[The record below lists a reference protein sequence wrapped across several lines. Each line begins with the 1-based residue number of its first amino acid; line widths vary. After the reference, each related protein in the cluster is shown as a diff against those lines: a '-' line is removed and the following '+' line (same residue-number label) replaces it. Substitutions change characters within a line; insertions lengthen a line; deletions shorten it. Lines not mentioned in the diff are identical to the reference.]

1 MKPSG
6 SGNDQAMNRM
16 EKTSAVTTRR
26 YNEFPRR
33 VVTPRETTVSEAVN
47 APKPASPPGE
57 RRLWFFEDGSGEM
70 KDLLGGKGAGLAE
83 MTRAGLPVPPGFTIT
98 TEVCLDYYK
107 AGRRFP
113 DGLTEEVHAAIGELE
128 KRLEKG
134 FGDAANPLLVSVRSG
149 ARVSMPGMMDTILNL
164 GLNDETVM
172 GLAKLTG
179 NERFAYDAYRRFMA
193 MFGNIV
199 LEIPKDEFDRVVEE
213 AKRKTGVATDPEVP
227 ACRWKEVIAQY
238 REIVRDHTGNP
249 FPQDVFEQLDLAIKA
264 VFDSWNSKRAIDY
277 RKFNKISDDWGTA
290 VSVCS
295 MVFGN
300 LGDDSGTGVA
310 FTRDPN
316 TGEKHLFG
324 EYLRNAQGED
334 VVAGIRTPEKI
345 EDLKTSQP
353 DVYGQFVTIAGQL
366 ELHYRDMQDL
376 EFTVERGKLWMLQT
390 RSGKRS
396 AEAAVK
402 IALDLVHEGIISKE
416 EAVERVAAASLDQ
429 LFHARI
435 DPNETFDI
443 AGKGLNASPGAAS
456 GEIVFDADTAAERGA
471 KGEPVILVR
480 TETAPDDVHGMIAA
494 KGVLTSR
501 GGATSHAAVVARG
514 MGKPCV
520 AGFDAMRVDAR
531 AKTATIGDR
540 VLHEGDWVTIDGTT
554 GNVMIGKLAL
564 IPPPSKLPDW
574 LSEFLGWADAAS
586 RLEVWANADTP
597 EDARKARELG
607 AKGIGLCRTEHMFM
621 QQDRLPVV
629 QRMIISDTPE
639 ARAEALAQLLPF
651 QKDDFVG
658 ILEAMAGY
666 PVTIRLLDPPLH
678 EFLPSLEQLLVE
690 TTELRITKGESDPV
704 YQEKMKVLGR
714 VRALHEQNPMLGLRV
729 CRLGIVYPEI
739 YAMQVRAIFEAACDL
754 RERGVDARPDVMI
767 PGVGTVEE
775 MRVTHDATKSVAEEV
790 IARRAVPVPYHI
802 GTMVELPRACVIA
815 DELAGIAEFFS
826 FGTNDLTQTS
836 YGYSRDDAEASFIP
850 RYLELKI
857 LKDDPFQVLDRVGVG
872 ALMRE
877 GTEKGRATR
886 PDLKIG
892 ICGEHGGE
900 PSSIAFC
907 DEVGLDYVSCSPYR
921 VPIARLAA
929 AQSAR
934 AAH

>member
-1 MKPSG
+1 M
-6 SGNDQAMNRM
+6 DQM
-16 EKTSAVTTRR
+16 EKLSAVRTRR
-26 YNEFPRR
+26 YNDFPR
-33 VVTPRETTVSEAVN
+33 TPAQEGKQPVSEAVLQVPSDG
-47 APKPASPPGE
+47 AVAAGK
-57 RRLWFFEDGSGEM
+57 RIWFFEDGSGEM
-70 KDLLGGKGAGLAE
+70 KELLGGKGAGLAE

-98 TEVCLDYYK
+98 TEVCLAFYE
-107 AGRRFP
+107 AGRQFP
-113 DGLTEEVHAAIGELE
+113 EGLSGEIRASMRELE
-128 KRLEKG
+128 RRTGKG
-134 FGDAANPLLVSVRSG
+134 FGKSNDPLLVSVRSG

-164 GLNDETVM
+164 GLNDETVA

-179 NERFAYDAYRRFMA
+179 NDRFAYDAYRRFMA
-193 MFGNIV
+193 MFGCVV
-199 LEIPKDEFDRVVEE
+199 LDIPKEEFDRVVDE
-213 AKRKTGVATDPEVP
+213 AKQKARVATDPELD
-227 ACRWKEVIAQY
+227 AHKWKEVIAQF
-238 REIVRDHTGNP
+238 REIVRVHTGKP
-249 FPQDVFEQLDLAIKA
+249 FPQDVYEQLELAIGA
-264 VFDSWNSKRAIDY
+264 VFDSWHSKRADDY
-277 RKFNKISDDWGTA
+277 RKFNKIPDDWGTA
-290 VSVCS
+290 CSVVT

-300 LGDDSGTGVA
+300 MGEDSGTGVA

-316 TGEKHLFG
+316 TGEKMLFG

-334 VVAGIRTPEKI
+334 VVAGIRTPMKI
-345 EDLKTSQP
+345 SDLQTSQP
-353 DVYGQFVTIAGQL
+353 DVYAQFVAIAHQL
-366 ELHYRDMQDL
+366 ETHYRDMQDL
-376 EFTVERGKLWMLQT
+376 EFTVERGTLWMLQT

-402 IALDLVHEGIISKE
+402 IALDLVHEGIITKE
-416 EAVERVAAASLDQ
+416 EALQRVDAASLDQ

-435 DPNETFDI
+435 DPHEKYEI
-443 AGKGLNASPGAAS
+443 AGKGLNASPGAAA
-456 GEIVFDADTAAERGA
+456 GEIVFDSDTAAARGHA
-471 KGEPVILVR
+471 GDDVILVR
-480 TETAPDDVHGMIAA
+480 VETAPDDVHGMIAA

-520 AGFDAMRVDAR
+520 AGFDAMTVDYRAR
-531 AKTATIGDR
+531 TATIGET
-540 VLHEGDWVTIDGTT
+540 VLKEGDWITIDGTT
-554 GNVMIGKLAL
+554 GNVVLGKLAL

-574 LSEFLGWADAAS
+574 LAEFLGWADDAM

-607 AKGIGLCRTEHMFM
+607 ATGIGLCRTEHMFM

-651 QKDDFVG
+651 QKDDFTG

-678 EFLPSLEQLLVE
+678 EFLPSLEELLVQ
-690 TTELRITKGESDPV
+690 TTELRITKGESDPEYV
-704 YQEKMKVLGR
+704 EKMRVLAR

-729 CRLGIVYPEI
+729 CRLGILYPEI

-754 RERGVDARPDVMI
+754 RARGVDARPDVMI
-767 PGVGTVEE
+767 PGVGTPEE
-775 MRVTHDATKSVAEEV
+775 MRTTYDAAKLIADEV
-790 IARRAVPVPYHI
+790 ILTRGVEVPYRI
-802 GTMVELPRACVIA
+802 GTMVELPRACVVA
-815 DELAGIAEFFS
+815 GDLARIAEFFS
-826 FGTNDLTQTS
+826 FGTNDLTQTT

-872 ALMRE
+872 GLMRTGVE
-877 GTEKGRATR
+877 RGRASR

-900 PSSIAFC
+900 PSSVAFC
-907 DEVGLDYVSCSPYR
+907 DELGLDYVSCSPYR

-929 AQSAR
+929 AQSATPG
-934 AAH
+934 

>member
-1 MKPSG
+1 M
-6 SGNDQAMNRM
+6 DQM
-16 EKTSAVTTRR
+16 EKNSAVRTRR
-26 YNEFPRR
+26 YNDFPAAPLDRGENR
-33 VVTPRETTVSEAVN
+33 VSQAVLTPPAGEAG
-47 APKPASPPGE
+47 AK
-57 RRLWFFEDGSGEM
+57 RIWFFEDGSGDM

-98 TEVCLDYYK
+98 TAVCLDYYE

-113 DGLTEEVHAAIGELE
+113 DGLQAEIRGAMRALE
-128 KRLEKG
+128 QRLGKG
-134 FGDAANPLLVSVRSG
+134 FGKAANPLLVSVRSG

-164 GLNDETVM
+164 GLNDETVL

-179 NERFAYDAYRRFMA
+179 NDRFAYDAYRRFMA
-193 MFGNIV
+193 MFGTVV
-199 LEIPKDEFDRVVEE
+199 LGIEKAEFDHVVDE
-213 AKRKTGVATDPEVP
+213 AKQKAGVATDPELP
-227 ACRWKEVIAQY
+227 ADRWKEVIAQF
-238 REIVRDHTGNP
+238 REIVRHHTGKP
-249 FPQDVFEQLDLAIKA
+249 FPQDVFEQLDLAIQA

-277 RKFNKISDDWGTA
+277 RRYNKISDDWGTA

-300 LGDDSGTGVA
+300 LGEDSGTGVA

-316 TGEKHLFG
+316 TGEKQLFG

-334 VVAGIRTPEKI
+334 VVAGTRTPMKI
-345 EDLKTSQP
+345 SDLKTQQP

-396 AEAAVK
+396 AEAAVR
-402 IALDLVHEGIISKE
+402 IALDLVHEGIISRE
-416 EAVERVAAASLDQ
+416 EAVARVDAGSLDQ

-435 DPNETFDI
+435 DPHEKFAV
-443 AGKGLNASPGAAS
+443 AGKGLNASPGAAT
-456 GEIVFDADTAAERGA
+456 GQIVFDADKAAERGA
-471 KGEPVILVR
+471 KGEAVILVR
-480 TETAPDDVHGMIAA
+480 IETAPDDVHGMIAA
-494 KGVLTSR
+494 KGILTSR

-514 MGKPCV
+514 MGRPCV
-520 AGFDAMRVDAR
+520 AGFDGMVIDRR
-531 AKTATIGDR
+531 NRTATIAGQ
-540 VLHEGDWVTIDGTT
+540 VLKEGDWITIDGTT
-554 GNVMIGKLAL
+554 GNVVIGKLNL
-564 IPPPSKLPDW
+564 IPPPSKLPGW
-574 LSEFLGWADAAS
+574 LAEFLSWADGAS

-607 AKGIGLCRTEHMFM
+607 ATGIGLCRTEHMFM

-629 QRMIISDTPE
+629 QRMIISDTPQ

-651 QKDDFVG
+651 QRDDFAG
-658 ILEAMAGY
+658 ILEAMAGF

-690 TTELRITKGESDPV
+690 TTELRLTKGENDPEYV
-704 YQEKMKVLGR
+704 EKCRILTR

-729 CRLGIVYPEI
+729 CRLGILYPEI

-754 RERGVDARPDVMI
+754 RASGVDVQPDVMI
-767 PGVGTVEE
+767 PGVGTIEE
-775 MRVTHDATKSVAEEV
+775 MRTTYDAAKAVADEV
-790 IARRAVPVPYHI
+790 ITARRCEVRYRI
-802 GTMVELPRACVIA
+802 GTMIELPRACVVA
-815 DELAGIAEFFS
+815 GELATIAQFFS
-826 FGTNDLTQTS
+826 FGTNDLTQTA

-872 ALMRE
+872 GLMRMGVE
-877 GTEKGRATR
+877 QGRAAR

-900 PSSIAFC
+900 PSSVAFC
-907 DEVGLDYVSCSPYR
+907 DELGLDYVSCSPYR

-929 AQSAR
+929 AQSAL
-934 AAH
+934 ASK

>member
-1 MKPSG
+1 
-6 SGNDQAMNRM
+6 MNRM
-16 EKTSAVTTRR
+16 EKISTFTVRK
-26 YNEFPRR
+26 YNDFPR
-33 VVTPRETTVSEAVN
+33 TPTAQKGGATKGRSAEPAV
-47 APKPASPPGE
+47 E
-57 RRLWFFEDGSGEM
+57 RRIWFFEDGSAAM

-98 TEVCLDYYK
+98 TETCLAYYA

-113 DGLTEEVHAAIGELE
+113 EGLADEVRAAMRTLE
-128 KRLEKG
+128 HRLDKR

-164 GLNDETVM
+164 GLNDETVG

-179 NERFAYDAYRRFMA
+179 DERFAYDAYRRFMA
-193 MFGNIV
+193 MFGNVV
-199 LEIPKDEFDRVVEE
+199 LDIPKDEFERVVDE
-213 AKRKTGVATDPEVP
+213 AKRKANVASDPEVP

-238 REIVRDHTGNP
+238 REIVREHTGKP
-249 FPQDVFEQLDLAIKA
+249 FPQDVYEQLEMAIRA

-277 RKFNKISDDWGTA
+277 RKYNKIPDDWGTA

-300 LGDDSGTGVA
+300 LGEDSGTGVA

-316 TGEKHLFG
+316 TGAKQLYG

-334 VVAGIRTPEKI
+334 VVAGIRTPETI
-345 EDLKTSQP
+345 EDLKHTQP

-402 IALDLVHEGIISKE
+402 IALDLAREGIISKE
-416 EAVERVAAASLDQ
+416 EAVARVDASSLDQ

-435 DPNETFDI
+435 DPHEKVEV
-443 AGKGLNASPGAAS
+443 AGKGLNASPGAA
-456 GEIVFDADTAAERGA
+456 GGQIVFDADTAVARGERGDA
-471 KGEPVILVR
+471 VILVR

-531 AKTATIGDR
+531 AKTATIDER
-540 VLHEGDWVTIDGTT
+540 VLREGDWITIDGSS
-554 GNVMIGKLAL
+554 GNVMFGKVAL
-564 IPPPSKLPDW
+564 IPPPSELPAW
-574 LSEFLGWADAAS
+574 LAEFLGWADEVS

-621 QQDRLPVV
+621 QTERLPIV
-629 QRMIISDTPE
+629 QRMIISDTPK

-651 QKDDFVG
+651 QQNDFLG
-658 ILEAMAGY
+658 ILEAMAGS

-690 TTELRITKGESDPV
+690 TTELRLTKGESDAT
-704 YQEKMKVLGR
+704 YQEKMKVLAR

-729 CRLGIVYPEI
+729 CRLGILYPEI
-739 YAMQVRAIFEAACDL
+739 YAMQVRAIFEAACEL
-754 RERGVDARPDVMI
+754 RARGVDARPDVMI
-767 PGVGTVEE
+767 PGIGTVEE
-775 MRVTHDATKSVAEEV
+775 MQVTRDATETVAREV
-790 IARRAVPVPYHI
+790 MERRGVEVQYHI
-802 GTMVELPRACVIA
+802 GTMIELPRACVIA
-815 DELAGIAEFFS
+815 DQLAAIAEFFS
-826 FGTNDLTQTS
+826 FGTNDLTQTT

-850 RYLELKI
+850 RYLDLKI
-857 LKDDPFQVLDRVGVG
+857 LKDDPFQVLDRIGVG

-877 GTEKGRATR
+877 GTEKGRSER

-900 PSSIAFC
+900 PSSVAFC
-907 DEVGLDYVSCSPYR
+907 DAIGLDYVSCSPYR

-929 AQSAR
+929 AQSAL
-934 AAH
+934 AAR